1 MTPRKSRLDDTMS
14 DTAWV
19 ITETEMRENDIQ
31 FSSLNPVNG
40 FVSGEQARP
49 LFMKSGLSPA
59 VLAQVWHLAD
69 YSKDGK
75 MDRFEFSIAMHL
87 IRAVL
92 AGAALPPTLPV
103 SLKPPM
109 VITPSYPPMIAQ
121 TPMIRPVMAYGGVPP
136 TTPNLMASGKIQ
148 GDWTIPHHNKLKYC
162 QQFNQLDKSRIG
174 SLSGVH
180 ARNILAQSQLPNSVL
195 AEIWNLSDYNKDG
208 RLSVEEF
215 CVAMHLI
222 DSVKAGYLLPKTLP
236 PELATHCSRSVSDS
250 PVLDPN
256 APPAQK
262 IQIPKTFEDKRRDNY
277 DRGQAELDRRRQA
290 LREEEERRRAEFEKK
305 EREMAEKRER
315 EREEAERK
323 RQAEREAELEREQ
336 RREEARLAEERRI
349 LAEKEEARKEME
361 RQRKA
366 DLNAIRIREIKAQR
380 QNEVDMTLE
389 RQQRQKSLSFQLQ
402 ALDEK
407 STDLNTNI
415 TQARDLIVGIT
426 KEIEAMKVKRDE
438 KAERIRSLELTKQQ
452 LSVQYERLAHE
463 SLQMQVEC
471 RNRAQKAEDL
481 EQAKNT
487 KQSLIAHLSAL
498 NKQLKDANERAKV
511 QQQLVTKKAEEL
523 NECALKLT
531 QLSTLHSQL
540 YEQIKSL
547 KPKVNTMV
555 SGQNGDVPS
564 AVPTSLSNHSV
575 NKSPSVDLKT
585 VTNGAVQQFSVPN
598 NSLPKGNGATGAVKY
613 RALYEF
619 TARSD
624 DELSFQPGDV
634 ILAFE
639 NHAAEPGWLAG
650 QMRDKVGWFPVA
662 FAEPMVPVSV
672 VPTQPPQ
679 TISSVTTS
687 PSSEPL
693 QSIVEEP
700 VASVVKSTSGSF
712 GVPPSEQEKQLP
724 VLGAAIALYQWKARN
739 DNELS
744 FSKGDTIEILEQ
756 LEMRWKGRNKS
767 GAVGWF
773 PKSYVS
779 MSSGDG
785 KSDLKDNLTKD
796 QVEKSKESII
806 KDVSVPSSTPTGAV
820 YDVVTAETPAE
831 STSGEWYVALYDF
844 QAMEPTDLDLHA
856 GDRIFVTEAI
866 NEWWKGTCN
875 GRDGIFPANYVQ
887 KCPSSSGESQAEG
900 TDLGTGKAIAD
911 FEATAENQL
920 SLKVGDVVKIQSKS
934 SSGWWQ
940 GEIVSDSGTK
950 KSGWFPGN
958 YVEILSRNELK
969 AEALYDYQ
977 AQRDDE
983 LSFKAGDIIIV
994 TDQSDGEW
1002 WKGRLLNEKNAPDAL
1017 FPGNYVQLR
1026 NTIQSNIGASVN
1038 SVTLLHNPAVTITDQ
1053 YSTIASKYK
1062 KLSKEL
1068 LDTEVKY
1075 CHDLIQCYEVF
1086 TQGLKS
1092 IISTDL
1098 ASQLFLNFEQL
1109 ISIST
1114 SIANALKQSPP
1125 GDVFVERIDLLRA
1138 YVEFC
1143 SKQQAALEMLNEL
1156 EHNNVAFRQAY
1167 RSCCMK
1173 TKGINF
1179 SYFLLLPMNRITRY
1193 PLIFEKLVKYTEP
1206 DDPKRKN
1213 LEKAYEMLKSLCAEI
1228 NNVIS
1233 AMDSSSMLIWAQQ
1246 HIHCEAIQPPIVFP
1260 SSTRKVGPRC
1270 LLHSGALQKQLNG
1283 KILVAL
1289 LFNDFLMLT
1298 TPVEPI
1304 EQLEEFRISKTSEL
1318 QLNLY
1323 KTPLLLENAKITQN
1337 KEMDDCSFE
1346 VRSGEFSVVLR
1357 APNRN
1362 ARLFWIAQIEKAI
1375 SDYRNQCLVKSSLCC
1390 DISEQGRLFV
1400 ELVCILNVDS
1410 ALKLLGTQSILCKFQ
1425 IGQSSTYADVDI
1437 NKKEHL
1443 CTTQLPIYK
1452 TAYDDFFE
1460 VAIFLNRIFSP
1471 DLCAG
1476 ISRIAMA
1483 DLLTAATM
1491 HRGPMSKQFDCESG
1505 DISNLRPRVILKFVV
1520 QLFY

>member
-1 MTPRKSRLDDTMS
+1 MS
-14 DTAWV
+14 DAPWV
-19 ITETEMRENDIQ
+19 ITEAEMRENDIQ

-109 VITPSYPPMIAQ
+109 VMAPSFPPLIAQ
-121 TPMIRPVMAYGGVPP
+121 TPMVRPVTTFGGVPP
-136 TTPNLMASGKIQ
+136 TTAQNLMISGKVQ

-215 CVAMHLI
+215 CISMHLI

-305 EREMAEKRER
+305 EREMAEKKER
-315 EREEAERK
+315 EREEAEKK

-336 RREEARLAEERRI
+336 KREEARLAEERRI

-380 QNEVDMTLE
+380 QNEVDSTLE

-407 STDLNTNI
+407 SIELNTNI

-426 KEIEAMKVKRDE
+426 KEIESMKVKRDE
-438 KAERIRSLELTKQQ
+438 KTERIRSLEISKQQ

-481 EQAKNT
+481 EQAKNA
-487 KQSLIAHLSAL
+487 KQSLIAQLSAL

-523 NECALKLT
+523 NECTLKMT

-547 KPKVNTMV
+547 KPKVNAIV
-555 SGQNGDVPS
+555 SGQNGDVPNT
-564 AVPTSLSNHSV
+564 VTTSISNHSI
-575 NKSPSVDLKT
+575 NKSPSVDSKS
-585 VTNGAVQQFSVPN
+585 VTNGTVQQFSVPN

-662 FAEPMVPVSV
+662 FAEPMVPVSA

-700 VASVVKSTSGSF
+700 AASVVKSTSGSF
-712 GVPPSEQEKQLP
+712 GASPTEQEKQLP
-724 VLGAAIALYQWKARN
+724 VLGAAVALYQWKARN

-779 MSSGDG
+779 MSGGDA
-785 KSDLKDNLTKD
+785 KADLKDNLTKD
-796 QVEKSKESII
+796 QIEKSKESTG
-806 KDVSVPSSTPTGAV
+806 KDASLSSSTPSTGAV
-820 YDVVTAETPAE
+820 YDVVTVETPAE

-856 GDRIFVTEAI
+856 GDRILVTEAV

-875 GRDGIFPANYVQ
+875 GRTGIFPANYVQ
-887 KCPSSSGESQAEG
+887 KCPSSSGDISQSEG
-900 TDLGTGKAIAD
+900 ADLGAGRAIAD

-920 SLKVGDVVKIQSKS
+920 SLKVGDMVKIQSKS
-934 SSGWWQ
+934 SSVNRK
-940 GEIVSDSGTK
+940 GEMKMSKQNPEKQEDFQKKVNLEVVSDNGAK
-950 KSGWFPGN
+950 KAGWFPGN
-958 YVEILSRNELK
+958 YVEVLGGNELK

-994 TDQSDGEW
+994 SDQSDGEW
-1002 WKGRLLNEKNAPDAL
+1002 WKGRLLNDKSTTDAL

-1026 NTIQSNIGASVN
+1026 
-1038 SVTLLHNPAVTITDQ
+1038 
-1053 YSTIASKYK
+1053 
-1062 KLSKEL
+1062 
-1068 LDTEVKY
+1068 
-1075 CHDLIQCYEVF
+1075 
-1086 TQGLKS
+1086 
-1092 IISTDL
+1092 
-1098 ASQLFLNFEQL
+1098 
-1109 ISIST
+1109 
-1114 SIANALKQSPP
+1114 
-1125 GDVFVERIDLLRA
+1125 
-1138 YVEFC
+1138 
-1143 SKQQAALEMLNEL
+1143 
-1156 EHNNVAFRQAY
+1156 
-1167 RSCCMK
+1167 
-1173 TKGINF
+1173 
-1179 SYFLLLPMNRITRY
+1179 
-1193 PLIFEKLVKYTEP
+1193 
-1206 DDPKRKN
+1206 
-1213 LEKAYEMLKSLCAEI
+1213 
-1228 NNVIS
+1228 
-1233 AMDSSSMLIWAQQ
+1233 
-1246 HIHCEAIQPPIVFP
+1246 
-1260 SSTRKVGPRC
+1260 
-1270 LLHSGALQKQLNG
+1270 
-1283 KILVAL
+1283 
-1289 LFNDFLMLT
+1289 
-1298 TPVEPI
+1298 
-1304 EQLEEFRISKTSEL
+1304 
-1318 QLNLY
+1318 
-1323 KTPLLLENAKITQN
+1323 
-1337 KEMDDCSFE
+1337 
-1346 VRSGEFSVVLR
+1346 
-1357 APNRN
+1357 
-1362 ARLFWIAQIEKAI
+1362 
-1375 SDYRNQCLVKSSLCC
+1375 
-1390 DISEQGRLFV
+1390 
-1400 ELVCILNVDS
+1400 
-1410 ALKLLGTQSILCKFQ
+1410 
-1425 IGQSSTYADVDI
+1425 
-1437 NKKEHL
+1437 
-1443 CTTQLPIYK
+1443 
-1452 TAYDDFFE
+1452 
-1460 VAIFLNRIFSP
+1460 
-1471 DLCAG
+1471 
-1476 ISRIAMA
+1476 
-1483 DLLTAATM
+1483 
-1491 HRGPMSKQFDCESG
+1491 
-1505 DISNLRPRVILKFVV
+1505 
-1520 QLFY
+1520 

>member
-1 MTPRKSRLDDTMS
+1 MS
-14 DTAWV
+14 DTPWV
-19 ITETEMRENDIQ
+19 INETEMRENDIQ

-59 VLAQVWHLAD
+59 ILAQVWHLAD

-75 MDRFEFSIAMHL
+75 MDRIEFSIAMHL

-92 AGAALPPTLPV
+92 AGATLPPTLPV
-103 SLKPPM
+103 SLKPPVVIAPPSFPPLM
-109 VITPSYPPMIAQ
+109 VQ
-121 TPMIRPVMAYGGVPP
+121 TPVVTPVVTFGGLPP
-136 TTPNLMASGKIQ
+136 ITTQNLITSGKIQ

-162 QQFNQLDKSRIG
+162 QQFNQLDKNRIG

-180 ARNILAQSQLPNSVL
+180 ARNILAQSQLSNSVL

-222 DSVKAGYLLPKTLP
+222 DSVKTGYLLPKTLP
-236 PELATHCSRSVSDS
+236 PELATHCSRSVSNS

-277 DRGQAELDRRRQA
+277 DRGQVELDRRRQA

-305 EREMAEKRER
+305 ERELAEKRER
-315 EREEAERK
+315 ERGEAERK
-323 RQAEREAELEREQ
+323 RQAEREAELERQ
-336 RREEARLAEERRI
+336 QKREEARLAEERRV
-349 LAEKEEARKEME
+349 LAEKEKARKEME

-380 QNEVDMTLE
+380 QNEVDSTLE
-389 RQQRQKSLSFQLQ
+389 RQQRQKSLSFQIQ

-407 STDLNTNI
+407 STELNANI

-426 KEIEAMKVKRDE
+426 KEIESMKVKRDE
-438 KAERIRSLELTKQQ
+438 KAEKIRLLEITKQQ

-471 RNRAQKAEDL
+471 RNRAQKGEDL
-481 EQAKNT
+481 EQVKNA
-487 KQSLIAHLSAL
+487 KQSLIAQLSTL

-511 QQQLVTKKAEEL
+511 QQQLVSKKAEEF
-523 NECALKLT
+523 NECNLKLT
-531 QLSTLHSQL
+531 QLSALHSQL
-540 YEQIKSL
+540 YEQIKTL
-547 KPKVNTMV
+547 KSKVNTIV
-555 SGQNGDVPS
+555 FGQNGDVPN
-564 AVPTSLSNHSV
+564 AVTTSLPSHSL
-575 NKSPSVDLKT
+575 NKTPSVDWKS
-585 VTNGAVQQFSVPN
+585 VTNGAVQQFPVPS

-662 FAEPMVPVSV
+662 FAEPMVPVTA

-700 VASVVKSTSGSF
+700 AAAVVKSTSGSL
-712 GVPPSEQEKQLP
+712 GVSPSEQEKQLP
-724 VLGAAIALYQWKARN
+724 VLGAAVALYQWKARN

-767 GAVGWF
+767 GLVGWF

-779 MSSGDG
+779 MSGGDS
-785 KSDLKDNLTKD
+785 KTDLKDNLAKD
-796 QVEKSKESII
+796 QVEKSKESAT
-806 KDVSVPSSTPTGAV
+806 KEPSAPSSIPSAGAV
-820 YDVVTAETPAE
+820 YDVVTETPAE

-856 GDRIFVTEAI
+856 GDRILVTEAI

-875 GRDGIFPANYVQ
+875 GRTGIFPANYVQ
-887 KCPSSSGESQAEG
+887 KCPPSSSDVSQLESA
-900 TDLGTGKAIAD
+900 DFGTGKVIAD

-920 SLKVGDVVKIQSKS
+920 SLKVGDMVKIQSKS

-940 GEIVSDSGTK
+940 GEIVSDGGTK
-950 KSGWFPGN
+950 KVGWFPGN
-958 YVEILSRNELK
+958 YVEVLGGNELK

-983 LSFKAGDIIIV
+983 LSFKTGDIIIV

-1002 WKGRLLNEKNAPDAL
+1002 WKGRLLNDKSSTDAL

-1026 NTIQSNIGASVN
+1026 KTIQPSIEVSLN
-1038 SVTLLHNPAVTITDQ
+1038 SVTSLHNQSVTTTTEQ
-1053 YSTIASKYK
+1053 YPIVASKCQK
-1062 KLSKEL
+1062 VAKEL

-1075 CHDLIQCYEVF
+1075 CHDLTQCYEVF
-1086 TQGLKS
+1086 SQGLKD
-1092 IISTDL
+1092 IISTNL

-1109 ISIST
+1109 ISVST
-1114 SIANALKQSPP
+1114 SIANALKKLSP
-1125 GDVFVERIDLLRA
+1125 GDVFVENFDSLRA

-1156 EHNNVAFRQAY
+1156 EHNNVSFRQAY
-1167 RSCCMK
+1167 RSCCIK
-1173 TKGINF
+1173 TNGINF

-1193 PLIFEKLVKYTEP
+1193 PLIFEKLVKYTNP
-1206 DDPKRKN
+1206 SDSKRKN
-1213 LEKAYEMLKSLCAEI
+1213 LEKAHELLKLLCTEI
-1228 NNVIS
+1228 NDVIS
-1233 AMDSSSMLIWAQQ
+1233 ALDSSSMLIWAQQ

-1298 TPVEPI
+1298 TPLEPI
-1304 EQLEEFRISKTSEL
+1304 EQLEEFRITKTSEL

-1323 KTPLLLENAKITQN
+1323 KTPLLLENAKIIQN

-1346 VRSGEFSVVLR
+1346 FRSGEFSVILR

-1375 SDYRNQCLVKSSLCC
+1375 NEYRNQCQITKKSSLSYM
-1390 DISEQGRLFV
+1390 SEQGRLFV

-1410 ALKLLGTQSILCKFQ
+1410 ALRLLGTQSILCKFQ
-1425 IGQSSTYADVDI
+1425 IGQSLTYADVDM

-1476 ISRIAMA
+1476 TFGMI
-1483 DLLTAATM
+1483 
-1491 HRGPMSKQFDCESG
+1491 
-1505 DISNLRPRVILKFVV
+1505 
-1520 QLFY
+1520 

>member
-1 MTPRKSRLDDTMS
+1 MDKTMTDTP
-14 DTAWV
+14 WV
-19 ITETEMRENDIQ
+19 ITDAEMRENDIQ

-40 FVSGEQARP
+40 FVSGEQVRP

-75 MDRFEFSIAMHL
+75 MDRIEFSIAMHL

-92 AGAALPPTLPV
+92 AGATLPTTLPI
-103 SLKPPM
+103 SLKPAVVM
-109 VITPSYPPMIAQ
+109 TPSFPSLIQQAPVV
-121 TPMIRPVMAYGGVPP
+121 RPVIAYGGIPP
-136 TTPNLMASGKIQ
+136 STAQNLMTSGKIQ

-222 DSVKAGYLLPKTLP
+222 DSVKAGYSLPKTLP
-236 PELATHCSRSVSDS
+236 SELATHCSRSISDS

-336 RREEARLAEERRI
+336 KREEARLAEERRI

-380 QNEVDMTLE
+380 QNEVDNTLE

-402 ALDEK
+402 ALGEK
-407 STDLNTNI
+407 SAELNANI

-426 KEIEAMKVKRDE
+426 KEIESMKVKRDE
-438 KAERIRSLELTKQQ
+438 KAEKIRSLEITKQQ
-452 LSVQYERLAHE
+452 LNVQYERLAHE

-471 RNRAQKAEDL
+471 RNRAQKAQDL
-481 EQAKNT
+481 EQARSA
-487 KQSLIAHLSAL
+487 KQSLTAQLAAL
-498 NKQLKDANERAKV
+498 NKQLSDADERAKV
-511 QQQLVTKKAEEL
+511 QQQLVAKKAEEL
-523 NECALKLT
+523 NEYTSKLAE
-531 QLSTLHSQL
+531 LSTMHSHL

-547 KPKVNTMV
+547 KVKVNV
-555 SGQNGDVPS
+555 IISGQNGNVPA
-564 AVPTSLSNHSV
+564 AVTTSLSNHSL
-575 NKSPSVDLKT
+575 NKSPPTDSKN
-585 VTNGAVQQFSVPN
+585 VTNGTVQQFSVPN

-619 TARSD
+619 NARSD

-662 FAEPMVPVSV
+662 FAEPMVPVSA

-679 TISSVTTS
+679 TVSSVTTS

-700 VASVVKSTSGSF
+700 AATVKSTSGSF
-712 GVPPSEQEKQLP
+712 SAVQSDQEKQLP
-724 VLGAAIALYQWKARN
+724 VLGAAVALYQWKARN

-756 LEMRWKGRNKS
+756 LEMRWKGRNRS

-785 KSDLKDNLTKD
+785 KSDSKDISPKD
-796 QVEKSKESII
+796 QADKSKESV
-806 KDVSVPSSTPTGAV
+806 KDISAPSATPVAGAV
-820 YDVVTAETPAE
+820 YDFVAVEASAE
-831 STSGEWYVALYDF
+831 STSGEWYIALYDF

-856 GDRIFVTEAI
+856 GDRILVTETV

-875 GRDGIFPANYVQ
+875 GRSGIFPANYVQ
-887 KCPSSSGESQAEG
+887 KCPTSSQSERSELDTAR
-900 TDLGTGKAIAD
+900 AIAD

-934 SSGWWQ
+934 TSGWWQ
-940 GEIVSDSGTK
+940 GEASHTSGIFSLFLSPVLFYIVSAIASEDGVK
-950 KSGWFPGN
+950 KAGWFPGN
-958 YVEILSRNELK
+958 YVEAMGGIELQ

-983 LSFKAGDIIIV
+983 LSFKVGDVIVV
-994 TDQSDGEW
+994 TDQSGGEW
-1002 WKGRLLNEKNAPDAL
+1002 WKGRLLNEKNAADAL

-1026 NTIQSNIGASVN
+1026 
-1038 SVTLLHNPAVTITDQ
+1038 
-1053 YSTIASKYK
+1053 
-1062 KLSKEL
+1062 
-1068 LDTEVKY
+1068 
-1075 CHDLIQCYEVF
+1075 
-1086 TQGLKS
+1086 
-1092 IISTDL
+1092 
-1098 ASQLFLNFEQL
+1098 
-1109 ISIST
+1109 
-1114 SIANALKQSPP
+1114 
-1125 GDVFVERIDLLRA
+1125 
-1138 YVEFC
+1138 
-1143 SKQQAALEMLNEL
+1143 
-1156 EHNNVAFRQAY
+1156 
-1167 RSCCMK
+1167 
-1173 TKGINF
+1173 
-1179 SYFLLLPMNRITRY
+1179 
-1193 PLIFEKLVKYTEP
+1193 
-1206 DDPKRKN
+1206 
-1213 LEKAYEMLKSLCAEI
+1213 
-1228 NNVIS
+1228 
-1233 AMDSSSMLIWAQQ
+1233 
-1246 HIHCEAIQPPIVFP
+1246 
-1260 SSTRKVGPRC
+1260 
-1270 LLHSGALQKQLNG
+1270 
-1283 KILVAL
+1283 
-1289 LFNDFLMLT
+1289 
-1298 TPVEPI
+1298 
-1304 EQLEEFRISKTSEL
+1304 
-1318 QLNLY
+1318 
-1323 KTPLLLENAKITQN
+1323 
-1337 KEMDDCSFE
+1337 
-1346 VRSGEFSVVLR
+1346 
-1357 APNRN
+1357 
-1362 ARLFWIAQIEKAI
+1362 
-1375 SDYRNQCLVKSSLCC
+1375 
-1390 DISEQGRLFV
+1390 
-1400 ELVCILNVDS
+1400 
-1410 ALKLLGTQSILCKFQ
+1410 
-1425 IGQSSTYADVDI
+1425 
-1437 NKKEHL
+1437 
-1443 CTTQLPIYK
+1443 
-1452 TAYDDFFE
+1452 
-1460 VAIFLNRIFSP
+1460 
-1471 DLCAG
+1471 
-1476 ISRIAMA
+1476 
-1483 DLLTAATM
+1483 
-1491 HRGPMSKQFDCESG
+1491 
-1505 DISNLRPRVILKFVV
+1505 
-1520 QLFY
+1520 

>member
-1 MTPRKSRLDDTMS
+1 MS
-14 DTAWV
+14 DMPWV
-19 ITETEMRENDIQ
+19 ITEAEMRENDIQ

-59 VLAQVWHLAD
+59 ILAQVWHLAD

-75 MDRFEFSIAMHL
+75 MDRIEFSIAMHL

-92 AGAALPPTLPV
+92 AGATLPPTLPV

-109 VITPSYPPMIAQ
+109 VVTSFPPLVAH
-121 TPMIRPVMAYGGVPP
+121 TPMVRPVMTYGAVPP
-136 TTPNLMASGKIQ
+136 NTAQNLMTSGKVQ
-148 GDWTIPHHNKLKYC
+148 CDWTIPHHNKLKYC

-222 DSVKAGYLLPKTLP
+222 DSVKAGYLLPKTFP

-315 EREEAERK
+315 EREEAEKR
-323 RQAEREAELEREQ
+323 RQAEREAELKREQ
-336 RREEARLAEERRI
+336 KREEARLAEERRI

-380 QNEVDMTLE
+380 QNEVDSTLE
-389 RQQRQKSLSFQLQ
+389 RQQRQKNLFFQLQ

-407 STDLNTNI
+407 STELNANI

-426 KEIEAMKVKRDE
+426 KEIESMKVKRDE
-438 KAERIRSLELTKQQ
+438 KAERIRSLEITKQQ

-481 EQAKNT
+481 EQAKNAR
-487 KQSLIAHLSAL
+487 QSLIAQLSAL
-498 NKQLKDANERAKV
+498 KKQLEDANERAKV

-523 NECALKLT
+523 NECTLKMT
-531 QLSTLHSQL
+531 RLSTLHSQL
-540 YEQIKSL
+540 YEQIKNL
-547 KPKVNTMV
+547 KPKVNTIV
-555 SGQNGDVPS
+555 SGESGDVPKS
-564 AVPTSLSNHSV
+564 VTTSLSNHSV
-575 NKSPSVDLKT
+575 NKSPSVDSKS
-585 VTNGAVQQFSVPN
+585 VTNGTVQQFSVPN

-650 QMRDKVGWFPVA
+650 QMREKVGWFPVA
-662 FAEPMVPVSV
+662 FAEPMVPVSA

-700 VASVVKSTSGSF
+700 AASVVKSTSGSF
-712 GVPPSEQEKQLP
+712 GASEQEKQLP
-724 VLGAAIALYQWKARN
+724 ILGAAVALYQWKARN

-779 MSSGDG
+779 MSDGDA
-785 KSDLKDNLTKD
+785 KVDLKDNLTKD
-796 QVEKSKESII
+796 QIEKSKESIG
-806 KDVSVPSSTPTGAV
+806 KDASAASSIPAGAV
-820 YDVVTAETPAE
+820 YDAVTEAPAE
-831 STSGEWYVALYDF
+831 SISGEWYVALYDF

-856 GDRIFVTEAI
+856 GDRILVTEAI

-875 GRDGIFPANYVQ
+875 GRAGIFPANYVQ
-887 KCPSSSGESQAEG
+887 KCPSSSADVLQSEG
-900 TDLGTGKAIAD
+900 ADLGTGRAIAD

-920 SLKVGDVVKIQSKS
+920 SLKVGDMVKIQSKS

-940 GEIVSDSGTK
+940 GEIVFDSGAK
-950 KSGWFPGN
+950 KAGWFPGN
-958 YVEILSRNELK
+958 YVEVLGGNELK

-994 TDQSDGEW
+994 TDRNDGEW
-1002 WKGRLLNEKNAPDAL
+1002 WKGRLLNDKSSVDAL

-1026 NTIQSNIGASVN
+1026 
-1038 SVTLLHNPAVTITDQ
+1038 
-1053 YSTIASKYK
+1053 
-1062 KLSKEL
+1062 
-1068 LDTEVKY
+1068 
-1075 CHDLIQCYEVF
+1075 
-1086 TQGLKS
+1086 
-1092 IISTDL
+1092 
-1098 ASQLFLNFEQL
+1098 
-1109 ISIST
+1109 
-1114 SIANALKQSPP
+1114 
-1125 GDVFVERIDLLRA
+1125 
-1138 YVEFC
+1138 
-1143 SKQQAALEMLNEL
+1143 
-1156 EHNNVAFRQAY
+1156 
-1167 RSCCMK
+1167 
-1173 TKGINF
+1173 
-1179 SYFLLLPMNRITRY
+1179 
-1193 PLIFEKLVKYTEP
+1193 
-1206 DDPKRKN
+1206 
-1213 LEKAYEMLKSLCAEI
+1213 
-1228 NNVIS
+1228 
-1233 AMDSSSMLIWAQQ
+1233 
-1246 HIHCEAIQPPIVFP
+1246 
-1260 SSTRKVGPRC
+1260 
-1270 LLHSGALQKQLNG
+1270 
-1283 KILVAL
+1283 
-1289 LFNDFLMLT
+1289 
-1298 TPVEPI
+1298 
-1304 EQLEEFRISKTSEL
+1304 
-1318 QLNLY
+1318 
-1323 KTPLLLENAKITQN
+1323 
-1337 KEMDDCSFE
+1337 
-1346 VRSGEFSVVLR
+1346 
-1357 APNRN
+1357 
-1362 ARLFWIAQIEKAI
+1362 
-1375 SDYRNQCLVKSSLCC
+1375 
-1390 DISEQGRLFV
+1390 
-1400 ELVCILNVDS
+1400 
-1410 ALKLLGTQSILCKFQ
+1410 
-1425 IGQSSTYADVDI
+1425 
-1437 NKKEHL
+1437 
-1443 CTTQLPIYK
+1443 
-1452 TAYDDFFE
+1452 
-1460 VAIFLNRIFSP
+1460 
-1471 DLCAG
+1471 
-1476 ISRIAMA
+1476 
-1483 DLLTAATM
+1483 
-1491 HRGPMSKQFDCESG
+1491 
-1505 DISNLRPRVILKFVV
+1505 
-1520 QLFY
+1520 

>member
-1 MTPRKSRLDDTMS
+1 MSGTP
-14 DTAWV
+14 WV
-19 ITETEMRENDIQ
+19 ITEAEMRENDIQ

-49 LFMKSGLSPA
+49 LFMKSGLPPA

-69 YSKDGK
+69 YNKDGK
-75 MDRFEFSIAMHL
+75 MDRIEFSIAMHL

-92 AGAALPPTLPV
+92 AGATLPPTLPV

-109 VITPSYPPMIAQ
+109 VITPSLPPLITQ
-121 TPMIRPVMAYGGVPP
+121 TPMVRPVMTYSGGPP
-136 TTPNLMASGKIQ
+136 AVAQNLMTSGKIQ

-162 QQFNQLDKSRIG
+162 QQFNQLDKTRIG

-236 PELATHCSRSVSDS
+236 SELATHCSRSVSDS

-336 RREEARLAEERRI
+336 KREEARLAEERRI
-349 LAEKEEARKEME
+349 LAEKEKARKEME

-366 DLNAIRIREIKAQR
+366 DLNAIRIREIKAQL
-380 QNEVDMTLE
+380 QNEVDNTLE

-407 STDLNTNI
+407 ATDLNVNI

-426 KEIEAMKVKRDE
+426 KEIESMKIKRDE
-438 KAERIRSLELTKQQ
+438 KAEKIRSLEITKQQ

-481 EQAKNT
+481 EQAKNA
-487 KQSLIAHLSAL
+487 KQSLTAQLSAL
-498 NKQLKDANERAKV
+498 NKQLKDANERARV
-511 QQQLVTKKAEEL
+511 QQQLVTKKAEEF
-523 NECALKLT
+523 NECTLKLT
-531 QLSTLHSQL
+531 QLSTLHSRL
-540 YEQIKSL
+540 YEQIKNL
-547 KPKVNTMV
+547 KPKVNTIV
-555 SGQNGDVPS
+555 SGQNGNVPN
-564 AVPTSLSNHSV
+564 AVTTSLSNHPV
-575 NKSPSVDLKT
+575 DKSASVDSKS
-585 VTNGAVQQFSVPN
+585 VTNGAMQQFPVPN
-598 NSLPKGNGATGAVKY
+598 SSLPKGNGATGAVKY

-662 FAEPMVPVSV
+662 FAEPMVPVSA

-679 TISSVTTS
+679 TVSSVTTS

-700 VASVVKSTSGSF
+700 TASVVKSGSF
-712 GVPPSEQEKQLP
+712 GASPPEQEKQLP
-724 VLGAAIALYQWKARN
+724 VLGAAVALYQWKARN

-767 GAVGWF
+767 GSVGWF

-779 MSSGDG
+779 MSGGDA
-785 KSDLKDNLTKD
+785 KVDLKDNLAKD
-796 QVEKSKESII
+796 QVEKSKESVG
-806 KDVSVPSSTPTGAV
+806 KDASAPSSTPSAAPI
-820 YDVVTAETPAE
+820 YDVVTEAPVE

-856 GDRIFVTEAI
+856 GDRILVTEAI

-875 GRDGIFPANYVQ
+875 GRAGIFPANYVQ
-887 KCPSSSGESQAEG
+887 KCPPLSGSISQSEG
-900 TDLGTGKAIAD
+900 ADFGTGRAIAD
-911 FEATAENQL
+911 FEATADNQL
-920 SLKVGDVVKIQSKS
+920 SLKVGDVVKIQNK

-940 GEIVSDSGTK
+940 GEIVSDGGAK
-950 KSGWFPGN
+950 KRGWFPGN
-958 YVEILSRNELK
+958 YVEVLGGNELK

-983 LSFKAGDIIIV
+983 LSFKAGDILIV

-1002 WKGRLLNEKNAPDAL
+1002 WKGRLLNDNSNTDAL

-1026 NTIQSNIGASVN
+1026 KSVQSSNEASLN
-1038 SVTLLHNPAVTITDQ
+1038 LVTSLYSPVVATTDQ
-1053 YSTIASKYK
+1053 YSTAAFKCEK
-1062 KLSKEL
+1062 VVKEL

-1075 CHDLIQCYEVF
+1075 SHDLTQCYEVF
-1086 TQGLKS
+1086 SQGLQG
-1092 IISTDL
+1092 IISTSF
-1098 ASQLFLNFEQL
+1098 ASQLFLNFKQL
-1109 ISIST
+1109 ILVST
-1114 SIANALKQSPP
+1114 SIANALKRQSP
-1125 GDVFVERIDLLRA
+1125 GDVFVENFDLLRA

-1156 EHNNVAFRQAY
+1156 EHNNVSFRQAY
-1167 RSCCMK
+1167 RSCCIK

-1193 PLIFEKLVKYTEP
+1193 PLIFEKLVRYTDP
-1206 DDPKRKN
+1206 GDPKRKN
-1213 LEKAYEMLKSLCAEI
+1213 LEKAYEMLKSLCIEI
-1228 NNVIS
+1228 NDVIS

-1260 SSTRKVGPRC
+1260 SATRKIGPRC

-1298 TPVEPI
+1298 TPTEPI
-1304 EQLEEFRISKTSEL
+1304 EQLEEFRISKTTEL

-1346 VRSGEFSVVLR
+1346 VRSGEFSVILR

-1362 ARLFWIAQIEKAI
+1362 ARLFWTAQIEKAI
-1375 SDYRNQCLVKSSLCC
+1375 NEYHNQCLLAKKPSISC
-1390 DISEQGRLFV
+1390 DTSEQGRLFV

-1410 ALKLLGTQSILCKFQ
+1410 SLRLLGTQSILCKFQ

-1443 CTTQLPIYK
+1443 C
-1452 TAYDDFFE
+1452 
-1460 VAIFLNRIFSP
+1460 S
-1471 DLCAG
+1471 
-1476 ISRIAMA
+1476 SRIAMA

-1505 DISNLRPRVILKFVV
+1505 DIANLRPRVILKFVV

>member
-1 MTPRKSRLDDTMS
+1 MS
-14 DTAWV
+14 GAPWV

-59 VLAQVWHLAD
+59 VLAQ
-69 YSKDGK
+69 DGK

-92 AGAALPPTLPV
+92 AGATLPPTLPI

-109 VITPSYPPMIAQ
+109 VMTPSFPPVIAQ
-121 TPMIRPVMAYGGVPP
+121 APVVRPVIAYGGVPP
-136 TTPNLMASGKIQ
+136 TTTQNMTTPGKIQ

-180 ARNILAQSQLPNSVL
+180 ARNILSQSQLPNSLL

-215 CVAMHLI
+215 CVAMHFI

-250 PVLDPN
+250 PVPDPN

-262 IQIPKTFEDKRRDNY
+262 IQVPKTFEDKRRDNY

-336 RREEARLAEERRI
+336 KREEARLAEERRI

-366 DLNAIRIREIKAQR
+366 DLNAIRIREMKAQR
-380 QNEVDMTLE
+380 QNEVDSTLE

-407 STDLNTNI
+407 STELNANI
-415 TQARDLIVGIT
+415 TKARNSIVGIT
-426 KEIEAMKVKRDE
+426 KEIESMKVKRDE
-438 KAERIRSLELTKQQ
+438 KAERIRLLETTKQQ

-481 EQAKNT
+481 EQAKNA

-498 NKQLKDANERAKV
+498 DKQLKDANERAKV

-523 NECALKLT
+523 NEYTLKLT

-547 KPKVNTMV
+547 KPKVNTIV
-555 SGQNGDVPS
+555 SGQNGSVPN

-575 NKSPSVDLKT
+575 NKSPSVDSKS

-662 FAEPMVPVSV
+662 FAEPMVPVSA

-679 TISSVTTS
+679 TVSSVTTS

-700 VASVVKSTSGSF
+700 AASVVKSTSESF
-712 GVPPSEQEKQLP
+712 DASPSEQGKQLP

-779 MSSGDG
+779 MSSGDS
-785 KSDLKDNLTKD
+785 KSDMKDNLTKD
-796 QVEKSKESII
+796 QVEKSKESIV
-806 KDVSVPSSTPTGAV
+806 KDASAPSSAPSTGAV
-820 YDVVTAETPAE
+820 YDVVTVETSE

-844 QAMEPTDLDLHA
+844 KAMEPTDLDLHA
-856 GDRIFVTEAI
+856 GDRILVTETI

-875 GRDGIFPANYVQ
+875 GRTGIFPANYVQ
-887 KCPSSSGESQAEG
+887 KCPSSSGDVSQSESA
-900 TDLGTGKAIAD
+900 DLGTGKAIAD

-920 SLKVGDVVKIQSKS
+920 SLKVGDIVKIQSKS

-940 GEIVSDSGTK
+940 GEIVSDSGAK

-958 YVEILSRNELK
+958 YVEVLGGNELK
-969 AEALYDYQ
+969 AEALYEYQ

-994 TDQSDGEW
+994 TDQSGGEW
-1002 WKGRLLNEKNAPDAL
+1002 WKGRLLNEKNATDAL

-1026 NTIQSNIGASVN
+1026 
-1038 SVTLLHNPAVTITDQ
+1038 
-1053 YSTIASKYK
+1053 
-1062 KLSKEL
+1062 E
-1068 LDTEVKY
+1068 
-1075 CHDLIQCYEVF
+1075 
-1086 TQGLKS
+1086 
-1092 IISTDL
+1092 
-1098 ASQLFLNFEQL
+1098 
-1109 ISIST
+1109 
-1114 SIANALKQSPP
+1114 
-1125 GDVFVERIDLLRA
+1125 
-1138 YVEFC
+1138 
-1143 SKQQAALEMLNEL
+1143 
-1156 EHNNVAFRQAY
+1156 
-1167 RSCCMK
+1167 
-1173 TKGINF
+1173 
-1179 SYFLLLPMNRITRY
+1179 
-1193 PLIFEKLVKYTEP
+1193 
-1206 DDPKRKN
+1206 
-1213 LEKAYEMLKSLCAEI
+1213 
-1228 NNVIS
+1228 
-1233 AMDSSSMLIWAQQ
+1233 
-1246 HIHCEAIQPPIVFP
+1246 
-1260 SSTRKVGPRC
+1260 
-1270 LLHSGALQKQLNG
+1270 
-1283 KILVAL
+1283 
-1289 LFNDFLMLT
+1289 
-1298 TPVEPI
+1298 
-1304 EQLEEFRISKTSEL
+1304 SE
-1318 QLNLY
+1318 
-1323 KTPLLLENAKITQN
+1323 
-1337 KEMDDCSFE
+1337 S
-1346 VRSGEFSVVLR
+1346 
-1357 APNRN
+1357 
-1362 ARLFWIAQIEKAI
+1362 
-1375 SDYRNQCLVKSSLCC
+1375 
-1390 DISEQGRLFV
+1390 
-1400 ELVCILNVDS
+1400 
-1410 ALKLLGTQSILCKFQ
+1410 
-1425 IGQSSTYADVDI
+1425 
-1437 NKKEHL
+1437 
-1443 CTTQLPIYK
+1443 
-1452 TAYDDFFE
+1452 
-1460 VAIFLNRIFSP
+1460 
-1471 DLCAG
+1471 
-1476 ISRIAMA
+1476 
-1483 DLLTAATM
+1483 
-1491 HRGPMSKQFDCESG
+1491 
-1505 DISNLRPRVILKFVV
+1505 
-1520 QLFY
+1520 